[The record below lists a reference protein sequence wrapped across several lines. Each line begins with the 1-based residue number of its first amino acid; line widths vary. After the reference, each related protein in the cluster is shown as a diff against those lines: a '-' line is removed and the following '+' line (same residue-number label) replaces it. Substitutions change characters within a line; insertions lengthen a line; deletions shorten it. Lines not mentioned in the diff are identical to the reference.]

1 MGEIDLLETIKNRRS
16 IHQFKEQAVANEL
29 LTEIFTYA
37 SWAPTHYMKE
47 PWRVKMYQAEG
58 KHIIIDAT
66 IKSYQRLGVMK
77 SDDSPKTLKSIQ
89 SIKDF
94 LFKIPHHALIYFAKE
109 TDPVR
114 YEEEYAAVCAF
125 IQNAQLAAWAY
136 DVGMLWTI
144 TPYMHDPLFAEA
156 VGLDSEKE
164 KIAAVMQMGYA
175 EKIPSSKGRTPINEK
190 LEFITR
196 NEN

>member
-16 IHQFKEQAVANEL
+16 IHQFKERAVANEL

-47 PWRVKMYQAEG
+47 PWRVKMYQEEG

-94 LFKIPHHALIYFAKE
+94 I
-109 TDPVR
+109 
-114 YEEEYAAVCAF
+114 
-125 IQNAQLAAWAY
+125 
-136 DVGMLWTI
+136 
-144 TPYMHDPLFAEA
+144 
-156 VGLDSEKE
+156 
-164 KIAAVMQMGYA
+164 
-175 EKIPSSKGRTPINEK
+175 
-190 LEFITR
+190 
-196 NEN
+196 